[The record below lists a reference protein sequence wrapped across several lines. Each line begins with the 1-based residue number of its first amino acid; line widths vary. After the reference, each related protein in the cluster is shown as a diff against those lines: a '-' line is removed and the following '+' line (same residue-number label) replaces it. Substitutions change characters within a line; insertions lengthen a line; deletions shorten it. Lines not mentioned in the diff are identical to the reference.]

1 MVSSTIILSKFDLKV
16 IQKLKQNLLNSSLTD
31 PIIRKAMS
39 DDEAQIW
46 SILKP
51 IIRNGETFAIKKNT
65 KRNTAIKNWMYG
77 KHSCYIIKNN
87 TRVMGSYYICTNQE
101 GGGDHICNCGFI
113 VRSGVAGN
121 GYGRLM
127 VNHSINL
134 AKKMGFKGMQFNFV
148 VSNNK
153 NAINLWKSVGF
164 EIVGRLPLAFHHPT
178 DGLIDALVMFNNFSK
193 E

>member
-1 MVSSTIILSKFDLKV
+1 M
-16 IQKLKQNLLNSSLTD
+16 KQNLQNSSLID
-31 PIIRKAMS
+31 PIIRKATS
-39 DDEAQIW
+39 DDEEQIW

-51 IIRNGETFAIKKNT
+51 IIRNGETYAIKKNT
-65 KRNTAIKNWMYG
+65 KRDTAIKNWMYG
-77 KHSCYIIKNN
+77 KHSCYIIENN
-87 TRVMGSYYICTNQE
+87 TQVMGSYYICTNQE

-113 VRSGVAGN
+113 VKSGVAGN

-127 VNHSINL
+127 VNHSLNL

-178 DGLIDALVMFNNFSK
+178 DGLIDALVMFNSFSK

>member
-1 MVSSTIILSKFDLKV
+1 
-16 IQKLKQNLLNSSLTD
+16 LKQNRQIASLPNSV
-31 PIIRKAMS
+31 IRKASS
-39 DDEAQIW
+39 DDENKIW

-51 IIRNGETFAIKKNT
+51 IVRSGETYAIRQNIN
-65 KRNTAIKNWMYG
+65 RNSAIKNWMYG
-77 KHSCYIIKNN
+77 EHDCYVLENDKQII
-87 TRVMGSYYICTNQE
+87 GSYYICPNQD
-101 GGGDHICNCGFI
+101 GGGNHICNCGFI
-113 VRSGVAGN
+113 VRSEFTRN

-127 VNHSINL
+127 VNHSLNL

-178 DGLIDALVMFNNFSK
+178 DGLIDALVMFNSFSK

>member
-1 MVSSTIILSKFDLKV
+1 
-16 IQKLKQNLLNSSLTD
+16 LKQNLQNTSLPNS
-31 PIIRKAMS
+31 IIRKARS
-39 DDEAQIW
+39 DDEKKIW

-51 IIRNGETFAIKKNT
+51 IIRNGETYAIKQNIS
-65 KRNTAIKNWMYG
+65 RNAAIKNWMYG
-77 KHSCYIIKNN
+77 EHECYVLENDMQI
-87 TRVMGSYYICTNQE
+87 VGSYYICPNQD
-101 GGGDHICNCGFI
+101 GGGNHICNCGFI
-113 VRSGVAGN
+113 VNSEVGRN

-127 VNHSINL
+127 VNHSLNL

-178 DGLIDALVMFNNFSK
+178 DGLIDALVMFKSLNK